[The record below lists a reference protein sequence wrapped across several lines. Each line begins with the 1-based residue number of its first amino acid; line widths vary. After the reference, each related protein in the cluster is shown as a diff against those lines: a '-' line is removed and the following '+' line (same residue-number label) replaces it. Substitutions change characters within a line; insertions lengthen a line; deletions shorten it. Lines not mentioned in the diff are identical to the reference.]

1 MRVYA
6 TPEQLAAAPNGSTVP
21 EADAPAYLRTASRMV
36 DRLLVGRAYATD
48 VDGMPT
54 DADVLQALTDAA
66 CAIAVELVATGA
78 TLPGASA
85 QWDSVGIGSVSLSGR
100 KATEG
105 TLTILG
111 LPVPAAAIA
120 ALSDVGTM
128 DVIVGSRRYGRPLDR
143 VAL

>member
-1 MRVYA
+1 
-6 TPEQLAAAPNGSTVP
+6 
-21 EADAPAYLRTASRMV
+21 
-36 DRLLVGRAYATD
+36 
-48 VDGMPT
+48 
-54 DADVLQALTDAA
+54 
-66 CAIAVELVATGA
+66 VELVATGA